1 MYDGLAEDALKS
13 FFVASVF
20 LATQLGSFSSTQL
33 CVTLASVV
41 DLWCKVSIVL
51 RFAQATRASASLGR
65 LHPMMSPSI
74 DLSLAITAV
83 AIKQMMVGPR

>member
-1 MYDGLAEDALKS
+1 M
-13 FFVASVF
+13 
-20 LATQLGSFSSTQL
+20 
-33 CVTLASVV
+33 
-41 DLWCKVSIVL
+41 DLWCKVSTVL

-83 AIKQMMVGPR
+83 AIKQMMVGPRQSFMIRDMAAGLGWDAPVGDMY